1 MTEKKCQLTEKL
13 RNYVYRYGTELSDDK
28 LKKMGTSLEEIN
40 ENFSDMEDIAKSIF
54 EQERIAFEKIFKEYD
69 FDGWNAIDILLL
81 VGNEIHQRF
90 FNVSPSVSYKLA
102 EVFPE
107 LFEQHKLERSN
118 FIYEKIK
125 INIEKGMQ
133 QGMYKNDVSSEM
145 VARMYI
151 AKLNDIHN
159 QEIYPPEVFDFATIF
174 NNLIDGVIKT
184 ITNEDGWQYYKQR
197 KQLYS
202 VLSFNR

>member
-1 MTEKKCQLTEKL
+1 MNAIQEKKL
-13 RNYVYRYGTELSDDK
+13 Y
-28 LKKMGTSLEEIN
+28 
-40 ENFSDMEDIAKSIF
+40 
-54 EQERIAFEKIFKEYD
+54 
-69 FDGWNAIDILLL
+69 LL
-81 VGNEIHQRF
+81 
-90 FNVSPSVSYKLA
+90 PS
-102 EVFPE
+102 
-107 LFEQHKLERSN
+107 N
-118 FIYEKIK
+118 
-125 INIEKGMQ
+125 
-133 QGMYKNDVSSEM
+133 
-145 VARMYI
+145 I

>member
-1 MTEKKCQLTEKL
+1 MCIRDSSVTITL
-13 RNYVYRYGTELSDDK
+13 YRIYPE
-28 LKKMGTSLEEIN
+28 
-40 ENFSDMEDIAKSIF
+40 IF
-54 EQERIAFEKIFKEYD
+54 EKHLQERSD
-69 FDGWNAIDILLL
+69 
-81 VGNEIHQRF
+81 
-90 FNVSPSVSYKLA
+90 
-102 EVFPE
+102 
-107 LFEQHKLERSN
+107 